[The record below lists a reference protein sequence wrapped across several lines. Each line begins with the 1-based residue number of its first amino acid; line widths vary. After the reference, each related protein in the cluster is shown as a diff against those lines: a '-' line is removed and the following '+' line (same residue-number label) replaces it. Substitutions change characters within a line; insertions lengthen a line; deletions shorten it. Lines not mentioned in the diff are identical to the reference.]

1 MKIIKL
7 EAENIKKLKA
17 IEIIPDPDNPLVV
30 IGGKNA
36 QGKTSVLDAI
46 SWAIGGKR
54 LAQEKPI
61 RKGQKSARVEVNLGD
76 LIIER
81 KWTEGGNSTLK
92 VRSKDGARYDS
103 PQTMLDEMLGTISFD
118 PLAFAR
124 MSPKAR
130 VEVLLG
136 VAGVD
141 IDLDELARQRQKLYD
156 KRTAVGREGK
166 RLDGLIASA
175 PELEEGRTFP
185 DKEVS
190 VTDLADELTAATE
203 AAGAKDSKGNDCRNL
218 EADHKRMLDRKAT
231 LESDLE
237 EIEAGIT
244 RILGKL
250 DAEKDA
256 LKKIKV
262 PDIEEIR
269 ERLNGVETLNWE
281 IRERQQQLELK
292 SELDEAKSG
301 WKTLTD
307 KIDAADEK
315 KRSALADADLPID
328 GLELGEDDVL
338 YNDIPFDQTSA
349 AEQLRVSLAM
359 AMAANP
365 KLQVIR
371 ISDGSLLD
379 DDNMAL
385 IAEMAGAEGYQ
396 VWIER
401 VGTDGNVGVVIE
413 DGEVVGAP

>member
-17 IEIIPDPDNPLVV
+17 IEIVPDPDNPLVV

-36 QGKTSVLDAI
+36 QGKTCALDAM

-54 LAQEKPI
+54 LIQSDPI
-61 RKGQKSARVEVNLGD
+61 RKGQDSAFSKVDLGELVVTRTWRRNAPD
-76 LIIER
+76 Q
-81 KWTEGGNSTLK
+81 LK
-92 VRSKDGARYDS
+92 VTSANGAVYNS

-124 MSPKAR
+124 MSPKDR

-175 PELEEGRTFP
+175 PELEEGRTLP

-203 AAGAKDSKGNDCRNL
+203 AARAKDDKRAHCRNI
-218 EADHKRMLDRKAT
+218 EANHKQMLDRKTT

-237 EIEAGIT
+237 EIEAGIA
-244 RILGKL
+244 RVLSKL
-250 DAEKDA
+250 DAEKEA
-256 LKKIKV
+256 LKKIEV

-269 ERLNGVETLNWE
+269 KRLDGVETLNWE
-281 IRERQQQLELK
+281 IRERQQQLEIK

-315 KRSALADADLPID
+315 KRGALADADLPID

-338 YNDIPFDQTSA
+338 YDGIPFDQASS

-413 DGEVVGAP
+413 DGEVGGAH